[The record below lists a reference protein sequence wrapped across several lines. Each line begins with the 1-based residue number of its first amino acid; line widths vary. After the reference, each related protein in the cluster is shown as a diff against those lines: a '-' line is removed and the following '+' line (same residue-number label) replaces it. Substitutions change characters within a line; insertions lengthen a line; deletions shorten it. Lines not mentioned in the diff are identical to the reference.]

1 MHIFSAVQYVTASV
15 HTLKILN
22 VEQASLIK
30 FASMV
35 FEIVQLKEDSQ
46 T

>member
-1 MHIFSAVQYVTASV
+1 MYVFSAEQYVTASV

-22 VEQASLIK
+22 VEQSLLIR
-30 FASMV
+30 FTSMI
-35 FEIVQLKEDSQ
+35 FEIAQLKEDFQ